1 MKIEITEIYI
11 FILKDSF
18 PYRFNKYISNFK
30 YHNLLS
36 TFIES
41 ILFYIVNHLKY

>member
-1 MKIEITEIYI
+1 MKTEICI
-11 FILKDSF
+11 LILKVSF
-18 PYRFNKYISNFK
+18 PYHRFNKYISNFK